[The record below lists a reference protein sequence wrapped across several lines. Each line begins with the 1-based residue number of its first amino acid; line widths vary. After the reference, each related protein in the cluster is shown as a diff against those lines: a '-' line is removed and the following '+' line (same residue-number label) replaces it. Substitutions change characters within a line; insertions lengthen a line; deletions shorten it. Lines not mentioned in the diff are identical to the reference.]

1 MDLHSK
7 LKYYKS
13 QQREKKP
20 QESAADTPALS
31 ALAEHFRG
39 IIQNPSAPF
48 LQIERRHP
56 LAYAQELAAGND
68 SRIQLSFLSRNQLKN
83 PFPLSSVLFFDLETT
98 GLAGGAG
105 TYPFLL
111 GFGWVENDA
120 LVVRQFLLPD
130 YGREYGLYH
139 YLQEEFFPSF
149 EILVSYNGKSY
160 DLPLLK
166 NRFILNRLQPLFDRW
181 PHLDLLHVARRIWK
195 DSFYSCDLVTIE
207 SNILDYHRQNDIPG
221 YYIPQAYFNFIRTG
235 VIHDI
240 IRIIEHNYRDI
251 VSLAKLLLTLERI
264 EQQPHTLTD
273 PRARLNLARLAF
285 EQQNETLLSRL
296 SASFALKSPE
306 YVTSRFWLSLLH
318 KKNNNWTEAEAIWL
332 ELREREEQRYVVLEE
347 LAKYQEHIRKDYHEA
362 LRVTEQALHHLD
374 ILNELDGYGNN
385 NFSEIK
391 QQFEYRQLRLKRKL
405 S

>member
-13 QQREKKP
+13 QQRKKKP
-20 QESAADTPALS
+20 EKSTADNPALS
-31 ALAEHFRG
+31 ALAEHFCG

-56 LAYAQELAAGND
+56 LAYAQELAAGDNPQ
-68 SRIQLSFLSRNQLKN
+68 IKLSFLSRNQLER

-105 TYPFLL
+105 TYPFLF
-111 GFGWVENDA
+111 GFGWVENNS
-120 LVVRQFLLPD
+120 LVVRQFFLPD

-139 YLQEEFFPSF
+139 HLQEEFFPSF
-149 EILVSYNGKSY
+149 QILASYNGKSY

-235 VIHDI
+235 VIHDV

-251 VSLAKLLLTLERI
+251 VSLAELLLTLDHI

-285 EQQNETLLSRL
+285 EQQDETLLSRL
-296 SASFALKSPE
+296 SAGFELKSPE

-347 LAKYQEHIRKDYHEA
+347 LAKYQEHIRKDYHAA
-362 LRVTEQALHHLD
+362 LRITEQALYHLD
-374 ILNELDGYGNN
+374 ILNELNGYGTINL
-385 NFSEIK
+385 SDIK
-391 QQFEYRQLRLKRKL
+391 EEFEYRQQRLKRKL